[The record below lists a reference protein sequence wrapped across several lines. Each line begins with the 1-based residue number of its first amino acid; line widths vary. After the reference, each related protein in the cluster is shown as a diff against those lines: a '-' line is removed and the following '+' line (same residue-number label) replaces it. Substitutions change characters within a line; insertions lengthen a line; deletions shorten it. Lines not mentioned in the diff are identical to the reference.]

1 MFRSLWRAIGALS
14 LMSGIVVAQ
23 GPSIATTLTVT
34 GSVTFPTVTAAHYD
48 DGYVNASTA
57 LNYTIARQ
65 GANQSRTVTMYIH
78 ALTTTLGNG
87 KPIGDLRWQRVASPG
102 FVALTTSP
110 VIVQGPTSFS
120 DPGLSGTLEFRTLL
134 QWTSTPPGTYST
146 TVRLTIIQT
155 VP

>member
-1 MFRSLWRAIGALS
+1 MLRTLRRTIGALA
-14 LMSGIVVAQ
+14 LMSGVAVAQ
-23 GPSIATTLTVT
+23 GPPIATTLTVT

-48 DGYVNASTA
+48 DGYVNASTS

-65 GANQSRTVTMYIH
+65 GANQSRTVTLYIQ
-78 ALTTTLGNG
+78 ALTSTLGSG
-87 KPIGDLRWQRVASPG
+87 KPISDLRWQRVASPG

-110 VIVQGPTSFS
+110 VIVQGPTTFS
-120 DPGLSGTLEFRTLL
+120 EPGLSGTLEFRTLL
-134 QWTSTPPGTYST
+134 QWTSTPPATYST